1 MENPIE
7 VGYFSNVISDSLSK
21 PTNSLTFQYL
31 IAAMAPPLAATP
43 LGTPP
48 EISAPKLVTST
59 NPATGSSLSPNKEVE
74 DWHSKYLE
82 AKFTCKKLRAQ
93 VREQAKKS
101 RQLIVAVK
109 TKLQDEEKEKL
120 KVSR

>member
-1 MENPIE
+1 ML
-7 VGYFSNVISDSLSK
+7 SVIAYQHVQI
-21 PTNSLTFQYL
+21 PSLTFQSF

>member
-1 MENPIE
+1 
-7 VGYFSNVISDSLSK
+7 
-21 PTNSLTFQYL
+21 
-31 IAAMAPPLAATP
+31 MAPPAAT
-43 LGTPP
+43 TPP

-59 NPATGSSLSPNKEVE
+59 NPATGSYTNSATGSSMNPNKEEE

-93 VREQAKKS
+93 LKDQAKKS

-109 TKLQDEEKEKL
+109 TKLQDEEVEKI
-120 KVSR
+120 KVNL